1 MPYLISCRLVLTAA
15 CALRSF
21 CLSTRSVALRATF
34 GCSIGHRMADV
45 SEAEVQAEAQLTSR
59 YWMFLAGLS
68 RAVSHVVAAKLQAAA
83 LAVRTFAI
91 TGYFP

>member
-1 MPYLISCRLVLTAA
+1 
-15 CALRSF
+15 
-21 CLSTRSVALRATF
+21 
-34 GCSIGHRMADV
+34 MADV